1 MSVYIRIMLCMR
13 ATAGRWIQRGPS
25 ATRYGLHQRSVWVS
39 DSPFETPWNWRCWGD
54 VYTNLY
60 YIYIYSLLTYIY
72 ILYIYILCKYRV
84 LCIHWQTLCS
94 DQIGT
99 ASFGLACESTS
110 SWVQLHPRQG
120 LAVLPLRQ
128 DMDWRSPMAKKYELE
143 LCYILPSILPPWI
156 GFQIGYPMVPRR
168 KNPRV
173 HHRLL
178 RLLVQSGYGS
188 KLLTT
193 FNSLKLDYM
202 IQTI

>member
-1 MSVYIRIMLCMR
+1 M
-13 ATAGRWIQRGPS
+13 
-25 ATRYGLHQRSVWVS
+25 
-39 DSPFETPWNWRCWGD
+39 
-54 VYTNLY
+54 
-60 YIYIYSLLTYIY
+60 Y
-72 ILYIYILCKYRV
+72 ILESCYACARQQDVGYSVGLPRLGMDYTSVRFGYRTLLLKHHGIEDVEVMFTLISIIYILCKYRV

-143 LCYILPSILPPWI
+143 LSYILPSILPPWI